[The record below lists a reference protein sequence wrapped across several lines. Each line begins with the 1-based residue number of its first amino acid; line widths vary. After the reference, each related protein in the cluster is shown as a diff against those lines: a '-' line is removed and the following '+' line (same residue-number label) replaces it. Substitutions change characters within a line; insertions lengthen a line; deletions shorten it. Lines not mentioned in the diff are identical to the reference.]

1 MSRGRV
7 PPLVPLN
14 EALIT
19 FTKPPHNQYHLNAGG
34 TRITCVEHS
43 CKEGMVSE
51 TLMSIKIS
59 RPPMYVKDLIFGE
72 VQNSSFLIAD
82 QLLIEIDRDSDP
94 EHCPTPKPDDAP
106 VPVTSDNKA
115 LLA

>member
-1 MSRGRV
+1 
-7 PPLVPLN
+7 
-14 EALIT
+14 
-19 FTKPPHNQYHLNAGG
+19 
-34 TRITCVEHS
+34 
-43 CKEGMVSE
+43 
-51 TLMSIKIS
+51 
-59 RPPMYVKDLIFGE
+59 MYVKDLIFGE